1 MKSVTPVSS
10 VTDLGAQLSFIQI
23 DMNFW
28 LIRDRDES
36 SFIRGP
42 MKLTLPNVPLRES
55 FQCYA
60 TASFQFSPRPVSDE
74 SYVYAVLMQISRE
87 ILT

>member
-1 MKSVTPVSS
+1 MKSTLVSS
-10 VTDLGAQLSFIQI
+10 VTEGASLVSSVT

-60 TASFQFSPRPVSDE
+60 TA
-74 SYVYAVLMQISRE
+74 LIS
-87 ILT
+87 ILSTTGLG